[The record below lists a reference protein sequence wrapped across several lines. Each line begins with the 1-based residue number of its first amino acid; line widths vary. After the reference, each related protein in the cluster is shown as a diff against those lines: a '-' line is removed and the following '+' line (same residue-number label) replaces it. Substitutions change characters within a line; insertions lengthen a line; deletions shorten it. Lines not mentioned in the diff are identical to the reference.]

1 MNQNENVVLALLL
14 VVVVPAVLM
23 WAEKKVKVIEIIGP
37 VLLCYGI
44 GLLLGN
50 VGIAWPTKFL
60 EDNVSSAAVPLAI
73 PLLMFQSNPRDWF
86 KVAKGA
92 LMAFGVGIIAVITA
106 IFIAYFVIGHQL
118 EEGSKAAAMLVG
130 VYTGGTPNLV
140 AIGAALQI
148 TKESIP
154 TLIMLDTVLCAIYL
168 LFLLSLAE
176 RVFGIFL
183 KKSAIMPLAEVP
195 FEEEGKGSKILK
207 SIIPF
212 LLSAVCLGAGIGIS
226 LLLFN
231 ELNSIVVLLTIT
243 IAAFLLSMS
252 SKVNALPNSYNIGQ
266 YFILVFCLAIGLM
279 SDFSTLKGQDSN
291 LIIFCVIVV
300 YGSIILHVFFAKL
313 LKLDVH
319 NVMITSTAALF
330 GPAFVGM
337 VASRLKN
344 PGLVTSGMTTGV
356 IGYVIANF
364 LGLLVFKLLNIV
376 FH

>member
-195 FEEEGKGSKILK
+195 FEEEGKDLW
-207 SIIPF
+207 
-212 LLSAVCLGAGIGIS
+212 
-226 LLLFN
+226 
-231 ELNSIVVLLTIT
+231 
-243 IAAFLLSMS
+243 
-252 SKVNALPNSYNIGQ
+252 
-266 YFILVFCLAIGLM
+266 
-279 SDFSTLKGQDSN
+279 
-291 LIIFCVIVV
+291 
-300 YGSIILHVFFAKL
+300 
-313 LKLDVH
+313 
-319 NVMITSTAALF
+319 
-330 GPAFVGM
+330 
-337 VASRLKN
+337 SR
-344 PGLVTSGMTTGV
+344 SR
-356 IGYVIANF
+356 
-364 LGLLVFKLLNIV
+364 
-376 FH
+376 